1 MWVYMHV
8 SRYSQRWE
16 VPDPP
21 GGGVSGSLELPN
33 VGAEDWTRVLCKST
47 HMQHF
52 EDFIFNCMHICGG
65 GMCARECGRGSDC
78 LGAWSYRQL
87 WALMWVLN
95 PGPLQ
100 EWQTPLLAELSLQTW
115 KWLSPIMS
123 AMAPGSLSLFAV
135 GGSRPCLCISPRT
148 LGRNLFHP
156 QDSWA
161 GRRFLWLHSNHL
173 SMPHTDHR
181 LDCPA
186 SPLSP
191 GLRGDP
197 THKQKKKKKK
207 TPLTRFSEIKAF
219 PTHVPIWKNLSKD
232 KWAWKSSFPSQR
244 VDFSD
249 KVVNCLSVINVKLA
263 AVGPKICN
271 YNNS

>member
-1 MWVYMHV
+1 MRWWGVCTWVWKRV
-8 SRYSQRWE
+8 RLPW
-16 VPDPP
+16 
-21 GGGVSGSLELPN
+21 SLKLQAVMSFN
-33 VGAEDWTRVLCKST
+33 VGAESRSSARMADTLTGWVVSSDLKMTAPSRLQ
-47 HMQHF
+47 QHQ
-52 EDFIFNCMHICGG
+52 
-65 GMCARECGRGSDC
+65 A
-78 LGAWSYRQL
+78 LYR
-87 WALMWVLN
+87 
-95 PGPLQ
+95 
-100 EWQTPLLAELSLQTW
+100 
-115 KWLSPIMS
+115 
-123 AMAPGSLSLFAV
+123 
-135 GGSRPCLCISPRT
+135 SRPCLCVSPRT
-148 LGRNLFHP
+148 LGRSLFHP

-173 SMPHTDHR
+173 PMPHTDHR

-197 THKQKKKKKK
+197 THKKKKKN
-207 TPLTRFSEIKAF
+207 TPPTRFSEIKAF
-219 PTHVPIWKNLSKD
+219 PTQVPIWKNLSKD